1 MFSFHPGKSGISS
14 RSSTFAGVRSSAEI
28 FACPGLG
35 YGGHPF
41 TTPEDHMS
49 TLKFRMYP
57 LMMAAIGVMAATGG
71 TWRMK

>member
-1 MFSFHPGKSGISS
+1 
-14 RSSTFAGVRSSAEI
+14 
-28 FACPGLG
+28 
-35 YGGHPF
+35 
-41 TTPEDHMS
+41 MS